1 MYSGKNSTKRP
12 AARPVLP
19 WRRKIY
25 STGIDKSGYCSVAQ
39 WLSDEEDR
47 LTTKTTYDSI
57 CPKAKDADEEGGD
70 DAEEPASMGHCT
82 HYSGMATARCRR
94 TRRNGVGRWSGRV
107 TIMQG
112 GMAEQQKGTD
122 DAMMQRLQP
131 SQVMTRELQLTKP
144 SGAKNGACGCAHS
157 RWPAQPQGDEAEEWS
172 FVPRICPCAISRS
185 AKCPRCFSSSFLV
198 LDKNKD
204 RLLFTLSVCP
214 HRCPRFP
221 VFTLHTDPEWPS
233 VFFSLMAF
241 SQSKHVRVLPPMRHA
256 QPMASRW
263 GTFRSIGLNATAQGQ
278 QGNEPVDPER

>member
-185 AKCPRCFSSSFLV
+185 AKCPCCFSSSFLV
-198 LDKNKD
+198 LDKTK
-204 RLLFTLSVCP
+204 TA
-214 HRCPRFP
+214 
-221 VFTLHTDPEWPS
+221 
-233 VFFSLMAF
+233 FFSLSRSVHTAALVFPCLLYTPTLNGPRYSFPLWLSRRANMF
-241 SQSKHVRVLPPMRHA
+241 GSFLPCIMHNPWRHA
-256 QPMASRW
+256 GAPF
-263 GTFRSIGLNATAQGQ
+263 GRSA
-278 QGNEPVDPER
+278 